1 MEGSLESKFL
11 LKVVWL
17 EEKIGIAVDQVI
29 GKGTSPLTVY
39 FFWPDQETESSPK
52 GDAWHRLK
60 DELDAKHWIPQE
72 ERDEV
77 LTQATDVINFWGD
90 LRSQNKS
97 VTIAEAQEQ
106 FPIVIFTGSK

>member
-1 MEGSLESKFL
+1 MSLDSKFL

-17 EEKIGIAVDQVI
+17 EEKLGIAVDQVI
-29 GKGTSPLTVY
+29 GKGTSPLTIY
-39 FFWPDQETESSPK
+39 FFWPGDAESNSK

-60 DELDAKHWIPQE
+60 SELDAKHWIPQE

-77 LTQATDVINFWGD
+77 LTQATDVINYWQD
-90 LRSQNKS
+90 LRDHNRSI
-97 VTIAEAQEQ
+97 TIAEAQDK